1 MTLTIHYEITNHK
14 IQGTIENVMITN
26 ITLHIGISYVL
37 RIYFSAIKLTIDNF
51 KMSNKSSSSNVN
63 IIYKIKLKL
72 NNKLKTLL
80 HNACAQGNINAV
92 HIYIAHGA
100 QINKIY
106 GLNMTLLMTT
116 LKFGTTN
123 QIETCTELIKHD
135 KIDVNIKDTKG
146 NTALMYASKF
156 GKIMIV
162 ELIKHGADVN
172 AKNIYGYTALIFAVI
187 HNQLDAVLELMRC
200 GADINVTNKFEQTI
214 FDLKIIK
221 K

>member
-1 MTLTIHYEITNHK
+1 MIFLNNLLEEIPLIFLNRTMEKIPLYDTNNFRH
-14 IQGTIENVMITN
+14 
-26 ITLHIGISYVL
+26 LHE
-37 RIYFSAIKLTIDNF
+37 
-51 KMSNKSSSSNVN
+51 
-63 IIYKIKLKL
+63 IKLKFEITD
-72 NNKLKTLL
+72 NLKKILYC
-80 HNACAQGNINAV
+80 ACLQGNLNALR
-92 HIYIAHGA
+92 IYIAHGA
-100 QINKIY
+100 QINKINR
-106 GLNMTLLMTT
+106 LNMTLLMTT

-146 NTALMYASKF
+146 NTALMYATKF

-172 AKNIYGYTALIFAVI
+172 AKNIYGYTALMFAVI